1 MYNPVSNE
9 FIDTINSYCSSSCKH
24 NSLFKGITYT
34 IHLYQL
40 HVWPRNY
47 FWPAKPKF
55 RLTLLGL
62 GQYCSCSLSEDYY
75 TRYASWLVAA
85 L

>member
-1 MYNPVSNE
+1 MYST
-9 FIDTINSYCSSSCKH
+9 FTSAACLAKA
-24 NSLFKGITYT
+24 L
-34 IHLYQL
+34 
-40 HVWPRNY
+40 

-75 TRYASWLVAA
+75 TMYASWLVAA